1 MVGLQILEQEDFSA
15 MSQQQIEAFK
25 SLMKPVMDAIADTGI
40 TNDLEGKLNA
50 AFAPDSETF
59 QTIERAC
66 HDAIAAGWMC
76 TQGGEGRRFGRIVEP
91 SHDTR
96 DLSVDV
102 VDLTDIVGPHHR
114 HPNGEVCMVMPVT
127 KDAKFDG
134 HGAGWC
140 VNQPGSAHHPTV
152 TDGRAL
158 VLYLLPEGKI
168 EFTN

>member
-1 MVGLQILEQEDFSA
+1 MGERAA
-15 MSQQQIEAFK
+15 MSEPKIEEFK
-25 SLMKPVMDAIADTGI
+25 SLMKPVMDAIAETGV
-40 TNDLEGKLNA
+40 TSDLEGKLNA
-50 AFAPDSETF
+50 AFPPDSETF
-59 QTIERAC
+59 RTIERTC

-76 TQGGEGRRFGRIVEP
+76 TQGGEGRRFGRIIEP
-91 SHDTR
+91 SQETHG
-96 DLSVDV
+96 LSVDV

-114 HPNGEVCMVMPVT
+114 HPTGEVCMVMPVT

-140 VNQPGSAHHPTV
+140 VNQPGSAHNPTV

-168 EFTN
+168 EFTG

>member
-1 MVGLQILEQEDFSA
+1 

-25 SLMKPVMDAIADTGI
+25 GLMEPVIEAIAKTGV
-40 TNDLEGKLNA
+40 TADLEEELNSK
-50 AFAPDSETF
+50 FPPNSSVFRKVEK
-59 QTIERAC
+59 AC
-66 HDAIAAGWMC
+66 HDAIAQGWMC
-76 TQGGEGRRFGRIVEP
+76 TQGGEGRRFGRVIEP
-91 SHDTR
+91 SRDTQN
-96 DLSVDV
+96 LSIDV

-114 HPNGEVCMVMPVT
+114 HPTGEVCMVMPVT

-140 VNQPGSAHHPTV
+140 VNLPDTAHHPTV

-168 EFTN
+168 EFTA